1 MNKEKFRLGDLLV
14 QKGVITEVQLKVA
27 LEEQKVKNKRL
38 GEVLVDLGYIDEKKL
53 IDVLAEHFNIKVVKA
68 DEVKVTPELQ
78 HVIAESRALRLKIL
92 PIKVEEKIL
101 HIATTD
107 PTNIIALDEIERTTN
122 KELVIYLISKQDFLT
137 LFSKIYSADDNLYKI
152 AKNIEDKILE
162 AGADEKFLEK
172 LAEETPAIQ
181 LVDNIINKAISEKA
195 SDIHIEAE
203 EDTLRIRFRVDG
215 ILHEVLTLNKVL
227 YAPIISR
234 IKIISN
240 LNIAEKRLPQDGRFK
255 VSLKGREVD
264 FRVSTLPTIFGEKV
278 VMRVLDKSKDLLDL
292 NKLGIDPFNFE
303 IYKSIIDKPNGIIL
317 ISGPTGSGKTT
328 TLYATLNYLNSMEKN
343 IITVEDPVE
352 YKFKLINQVQ
362 IDEKIGLTFAGALKS
377 ILRQDPDIVMIGEIR
392 DRETAE
398 IAIQASLTGHLVL
411 STIHTNDAVSSVTR
425 LVDMGIE
432 PFLVS
437 ASVIGVVSQRLVRKI
452 CDNCKESF
460 VFDKE
465 FLEDV
470 GIDTTEE
477 ETIELYWGRG
487 CDVCDGTGYKGRV
500 SIFEVLKITRDLK
513 DVISKNETAATIR
526 KIAISEGFKPMY
538 NSGMELVKK
547 GITTI
552 EEVLRVTIIDQE

>member
-1 MNKEKFRLGDLLV
+1 MNIEKFKLGDLLIK
-14 QKGVITEVQLKVA
+14 KGLITEVQLKVA

-53 IDVLAEHFNIKVVKA
+53 IESISEQLNIKVITAK
-68 DEVKVTPELQ
+68 DITVTPELKN
-78 HVIAESRALRLKIL
+78 IINESRALRLHVL
-92 PIKVEEKIL
+92 PVKVEKNVI
-101 HIATTD
+101 HVATTN
-107 PTNIIALDEIERTTN
+107 PTDIIALDEVERTVN
-122 KELVIYLISKQDFLT
+122 KELVVYIISKQDFLT
-137 LFSKIYSADDNLYKI
+137 LFSKIYSTEDNLYKI

-181 LVDNIINKAISEKA
+181 LVDNIIKKAISEKA

-203 EDTLRIRFRVDG
+203 EDILRIRFRIDG
-215 ILHEVLTLNKVL
+215 MLHEVLTLNKVL

-255 VSLKGREVD
+255 VNLKGKDVD

-278 VMRVLDKSKDLLDL
+278 VMRVLDKSQDLLDL
-292 NKLGIDPFNFE
+292 NKLGIDKYNFE
-303 IYKSIIDKPNGIIL
+303 VYKSIIDKPNGIIL

-392 DRETAE
+392 DKETAE

-437 ASVIGVVSQRLVRKI
+437 ASIIGVVSQRLVRKI
-452 CDNCKESF
+452 CENCKESF
-460 VFDKE
+460 IFEKE
-465 FLEDV
+465 FMDDINIE
-470 GIDTTEE
+470 TEE
-477 ETIELYWGRG
+477 DSIELFWGRG
-487 CDVCDGTGYKGRV
+487 CNECDGTGYKGRV
-500 SIFEVLKITRDLK
+500 SIFEVLKITRELK
-513 DVISKNETAATIR
+513 DVISKNETAATIK
-526 KIAISEGFKPMY
+526 KIAVSQGFKPMY
-538 NSGMELVKK
+538 NSGMEFVKK

-552 EEVLRVTIIDQE
+552 EEVMRVTIIEQE

>member
-1 MNKEKFRLGDLLV
+1 MNFQKFRLGDLLV
-14 QKGVITEVQLKVA
+14 KKGIITEVQLKVA

-38 GEVLVDLGYIDEKKL
+38 GEILVDLGYVTEEKL
-53 IDVLAEHFNIKVVKA
+53 IEILADQFNIQPIHPDDVQI
-68 DEVKVTPELQ
+68 TPNLKS
-78 HVIAESRALRLKIL
+78 IISESRALRLQSL
-92 PIKVEEKIL
+92 PIKVEGNKL

-107 PTNIIALDEIERTTN
+107 PSNILALDEIERITN
-122 KELVIYLISKQDFLT
+122 KELVVYIISQKGFLS
-137 LFSKIYSADDNLYKI
+137 LFSRIYSSDDNLYKI
-152 AKNIEDKILE
+152 AKNIENKILE

-172 LAEETPAIQ
+172 LAEETPAIK
-181 LVDNIINKAISEKA
+181 LVDNIINKAINEKA

-203 EDTLRIRFRVDG
+203 EDILRIRFRIDG

-234 IKIISN
+234 LKIISN

-255 VSLKGREVD
+255 VNLKGKEVD

-278 VMRVLDKSKDLLDL
+278 VMRVLDKSQDLLDL
-292 NKLGIDPFNFE
+292 NKLGIDEHNFE

-328 TLYATLNYLNSMEKN
+328 TLYATLNYLNSIEKN

-362 IDEKIGLTFAGALKS
+362 IEEKIGLTFAGALRS

-392 DRETAE
+392 DKETAE

-411 STIHTNDAVSSVTR
+411 STIHTNDAASSVTR

-437 ASVIGVVSQRLVRKI
+437 ASIVGVVSQRLVRKI
-452 CDNCKESF
+452 CENCKESITF
-460 VFDKE
+460 EKE
-465 FLEDV
+465 YLEDI
-470 GIDTTEE
+470 GMDSDEE
-477 ETIELYWGRG
+477 IVNLFWGRG
-487 CDVCDGTGYKGRV
+487 CEVCDGTGYRGRV
-500 SIFEVLKITRDLK
+500 ALYEVLKISRELK
-513 DVISKNETAATIR
+513 EVISKNETAATIR
-526 KIAISEGFKPMY
+526 KIAVSQGFKPMY
-538 NSGMELVKK
+538 NSGMDLVKR
-547 GITTI
+547 GITTV
-552 EEVLRVTIIDQE
+552 EEIMRVTIIEQE

>member
-1 MNKEKFRLGDLLV
+1 MLTTKFRLGDLLV
-14 QKGVITEVQLKVA
+14 KKGLITEVQLKVA
-27 LEEQKVKNKRL
+27 LEEQKIKNKRL
-38 GEVLVDLGYIDEKKL
+38 GEILVDLGYIDEKK
-53 IDVLAEHFNIKVVKA
+53 IIEVLADQLKIQAITAK
-68 DEVKVTPELQ
+68 DVKVTPDLQ
-78 HVIAESRALRLKIL
+78 KIISESRALRLQIL
-92 PIKVEEKIL
+92 PIKIEENTL
-101 HIATTD
+101 HVATTD
-107 PTNIIALDEIERTTN
+107 PTNIIALDEIERITN
-122 KELVIYLISKQDFLT
+122 KELVVYIVLKQDFLT
-137 LFSKIYSADDNLYKI
+137 LFSKIYSAEDNLYKI

-172 LAEETPAIQ
+172 LAEETPAIK
-181 LVDNIINKAISEKA
+181 LVDNIIKKAITENA
-195 SDIHIEAE
+195 SDVHIEAE
-203 EDTLRIRFRVDG
+203 EDILRIRFRIDG
-215 ILHEVLTLNKVL
+215 ILHEILTLNKLL
-227 YAPIISR
+227 YAPILSR

-278 VMRVLDKSKDLLDL
+278 VLRVLDKSQDLLDL
-292 NKLGIDPFNFE
+292 NKLGIDDYNFE
-303 IYKSIIDKPNGIIL
+303 TYKSIIDKPTGIIL

-328 TLYATLNYLNSMEKN
+328 TLYATLNYLNSIEKN

-362 IDEKIGLTFAGALKS
+362 IEEKIGLTFAGALRS

-392 DRETAE
+392 DKETAE

-437 ASVIGVVSQRLVRKI
+437 ASVVGVVSQRLVRRI

-460 VFDKE
+460 IFDKD
-465 FLEDV
+465 FLKE
-470 GIDTTEE
+470 IELETEE
-477 ETIELYWGRG
+477 DSIELYWGKG
-487 CDVCDGTGYKGRV
+487 CEVCDGTGYRGRV
-500 SIFEVLKITRDLK
+500 ALYEILKITRELK
-513 DVISKNETAATIR
+513 DVISRNETAATIK
-526 KIAISEGFKPMY
+526 KIAISQGFKPMY

-547 GITTI
+547 GITTV
-552 EEVLRVTIIDQE
+552 EEVMRVTIIEQE

>member
-1 MNKEKFRLGDLLV
+1 MAKEKFRLGDLLV
-14 QKGVITEVQLKVA
+14 KKGLITEVQLKVA
-27 LEEQKVKNKRL
+27 FEEQKVKNKRL
-38 GEVLVDLGYIDEKKL
+38 GEILVDLGYIDEDK
-53 IDVLAEHFNIKVVKA
+53 IIEILAEQLNVNIITA
-68 DEVKVTPELQ
+68 NEVKVTPDLQ
-78 HVIAESRALRLKIL
+78 NIISESRALRLNVL
-92 PIKVEEKIL
+92 PIKVEGNKL

-122 KELVIYLISKQDFLT
+122 KELVVYIISKKDFLN
-137 LFSKIYSADDNLYKI
+137 LFSRIYTSEDKLYKI
-152 AKNIEDKILE
+152 AKNIEDKILQ

-181 LVDNIINKAISEKA
+181 LVDNIIKKAINEKA

-203 EDTLRIRFRVDG
+203 EDILRIRFRIDG
-215 ILHEVLTLNKVL
+215 ILHEILTLNKIL

-255 VSLKGREVD
+255 VSLKGKEVD

-278 VMRVLDKSKDLLDL
+278 VLRVLDKSQELLDL
-292 NKLGIDPFNFE
+292 NKLGIDSYNFE

-392 DRETAE
+392 DRDTAE

-437 ASVIGVVSQRLVRKI
+437 ASVIGVASQRLVRKI
-452 CDNCKESF
+452 CENCKESLI
-460 VFDKE
+460 FDKN
-465 FLEDV
+465 FLEEIGMD
-470 GIDTTEE
+470 IEE
-477 ETIELYWGRG
+477 ESIELYWGRG
-487 CDVCDGTGYKGRV
+487 CEICDGTGYKGRV
-500 SIFEVLKITRDLK
+500 SIFEVLKITRDIK
-513 DVISKNETAATIR
+513 DAISKNETAATIR
-526 KIAISEGFKPMY
+526 KIAVSEGFKPMY

-547 GITTI
+547 GVTTI
-552 EEVLRVTIIDQE
+552 EEVMRVTIIEQE

>member
-1 MNKEKFRLGDLLV
+1 MLTTKFRLGDLLV
-14 QKGVITEVQLKVA
+14 KKGLITEVQLKVA
-27 LEEQKVKNKRL
+27 LEEQKIKNKRL
-38 GEVLVDLGYIDEKKL
+38 GEILVDLGYIDEKK
-53 IDVLAEHFNIKVVKA
+53 IIEVLADQLKIQAITAK
-68 DEVKVTPELQ
+68 DVKVTPDLQ
-78 HVIAESRALRLKIL
+78 KIISESRALRLQIL
-92 PIKVEEKIL
+92 PIKIEENTL
-101 HIATTD
+101 HVATTD
-107 PTNIIALDEIERTTN
+107 PTNIIALDEIERITN
-122 KELVIYLISKQDFLT
+122 KELVVYIVLKQDFLT
-137 LFSKIYSADDNLYKI
+137 LFSKIYSAEDNLYKI

-172 LAEETPAIQ
+172 LAEETPAIK
-181 LVDNIINKAISEKA
+181 LVDNIIKKAITENA
-195 SDIHIEAE
+195 SDVHIEAE
-203 EDTLRIRFRVDG
+203 EDILRIRFRIDG
-215 ILHEVLTLNKVL
+215 ILHEILTLNKLL
-227 YAPIISR
+227 YAPILSR

-278 VMRVLDKSKDLLDL
+278 VLRVLDKSQDLLDL
-292 NKLGIDPFNFE
+292 NKLGIDDYNFE
-303 IYKSIIDKPNGIIL
+303 TYKSIIDKPTGIIL

-328 TLYATLNYLNSMEKN
+328 TLYATLNYLNSIEKN

-362 IDEKIGLTFAGALKS
+362 IEEKIGLTFAGALRS

-392 DRETAE
+392 DKETAE

-437 ASVIGVVSQRLVRKI
+437 ASIVGVVSQRLVRRI

-460 VFDKE
+460 IFDKD
-465 FLEDV
+465 FLKE
-470 GIDTTEE
+470 IELETEE
-477 ETIELYWGRG
+477 DSIELYWGKG
-487 CDVCDGTGYKGRV
+487 CEVCDGTGYRGRV
-500 SIFEVLKITRDLK
+500 ALYEILKITRELK
-513 DVISKNETAATIR
+513 DVISRNETAATIK
-526 KIAISEGFKPMY
+526 KIAISQGFKPMY

-547 GITTI
+547 GITTV
-552 EEVLRVTIIDQE
+552 EEVMRVTIIEQE